1 MLFDTEKVVD
11 TLVSCCNTTR
21 MALKATEKEKED
33 MGKLDWLF
41 ILFVVALAVGSL
53 LATLPRL

>member
-1 MLFDTEKVVD
+1 
-11 TLVSCCNTTR
+11 
-21 MALKATEKEKED
+21 MATNAAEKEKD

-53 LATLPRL
+53 LAMLPKL